1 MAVVTPTAKAQFI
14 DAAGIP
20 LAGGFLY
27 TYAAGTTTP
36 QATYTDSTAS
46 TANSNPIVLD
56 SRGEA
61 NIWLSSADYK
71 FILCDSNNTEIWTVD
86 NIAAPSTALSPVFSS
101 NVTISANTAGPAL
114 LVTQTGA
121 GAAIR
126 VQDSADPDASP
137 FVVDTSG
144 QVGIGTA
151 APANALDVAGGA
163 IQISASTGTSRT
175 VISADS
181 SDSIFSVNDDRNFTV
196 KTNAVTRL
204 TVNSSAA
211 TATVPVV
218 LPANPT
224 TSLQAATKGYVDL
237 GSPAGIVAPFAG
249 TSAPSGWL
257 ACNGAAI
264 SRVDYATLFSAI
276 GTTWGSGDGSTTFNV
291 PDLRGAFLRGSGT
304 SSLDP
309 SSPRSVGSFQAEAYL
324 NHNHTASSSV
334 SDPGHVHGYTA
345 GGAVG
350 FAYQAGFSGANSSNP
365 NGQNTGGAVTGIS
378 VSTSVATSTTGGTET
393 RPDNYAVL
401 YIIKT

>member
-27 TYAAGTTTP
+27 TYEAGTTTP
-36 QATYTDSTAS
+36 QATYTDSTAA

-61 NIWLSSADYK
+61 NIWLSSANYK
-71 FILCDSNNTEIWTVD
+71 FKLTDSDGTEIWTVD

-101 NVTISANTAGPAL
+101 NVTISANTSGPAL

-144 QVGIGTA
+144 QVGVGTA
-151 APANALDVAGGA
+151 TPANAIDVAGGA
-163 IQISASTGTSRT
+163 IQISTSGGTART
-175 VISADS
+175 VMSADS
-181 SDSIFSVNDDRNFTV
+181 TDSIFSVNDDRNFTV
-196 KTNAVTRL
+196 KTNAATRL

-211 TATVPVV
+211 TSTVPVV
-218 LPANPT
+218 LPAIPT
-224 TSLQAATKGYVDL
+224 TALQAATKSYVDQVL
-237 GSPAGIVAPFAG
+237 PAGCIMPFAG
-249 TSAPSGWL
+249 TSAPTSWV
-257 ACNGAAI
+257 ACDGSAI
-264 SRVDYATLFSAI
+264 SRSTYATLFAAI

-291 PDLRGAFLRGSGT
+291 PDLRGMFVRGTGTNATGSSSGAVG
-304 SSLDP
+304 P
-309 SSPRSVGSFQAEAYL
+309 SVGTYAADTYL
-324 NHNHTASSSV
+324 NHSHAVT
-334 SDPGHVHGYTA
+334 DPGHKHTTA
-345 GGAVG
+345 YSAALVSGGGVG
-350 FAYQAGFSGANSSNP
+350 INVF
-365 NGQNTGGAVTGIS
+365 TGGGNFDTSTVTTGLT
-378 VSTSVATSTTGGTET
+378 VNTSTTGGTET
-393 RPDNYAVL
+393 KPKNYGVL

>member
-27 TYAAGTTTP
+27 TYEAGTTTP
-36 QATYTDSTAS
+36 QATYTDSSAA

-61 NIWLSSADYK
+61 NIWLSSANYK
-71 FILCDSNNTEIWTVD
+71 FKLTDANGTEIWTVD

-101 NVTISANTAGPAL
+101 NVTISANTSGPAL

-126 VQDSADPDASP
+126 VQDSADPDSSP

-151 APANALDVAGGA
+151 TPANAIDVAGGA
-163 IQISASTGTSRT
+163 IQISTSGGTART
-175 VISADS
+175 ILSADS
-181 SDSIFSVNDDRNFTV
+181 TDSIFAASDDRNFTI
-196 KTNAVTRL
+196 KTNAAARL
-204 TVNSSAA
+204 TINSSTA
-211 TATVPVV
+211 TSTVPVV
-218 LPANPT
+218 LPTDPT
-224 TSLQAATKGYVDL
+224 TALQAATKSYVDL
-237 GSPAGIVAPFAG
+237 GSPAGIIAPFAG

-257 ACNGAAI
+257 ACNGAAV
-264 SRVDYATLFSAI
+264 SRTTYATLFAAI
-276 GTTWGSGDGSTTFNV
+276 GTTWGAGDTTTTFNV

-309 SSPRSVGSFQAEAYL
+309 SSPRSVGTFQAEAYL
-324 NHNHTASSSV
+324 NHNHGVT
-334 SDPGHVHGYTA
+334 DPGHNHSYTTNSGTRNGDGSGSSYMINA
-345 GGAVG
+345 ST
-350 FAYQAGFSGANSSNP
+350 FS
-365 NGQNTGGAVTGIS
+365 TGTSTTGLT
-378 VSTSVATSTTGGTET
+378 VNTSTTGGTET

>member
-27 TYAAGTTTP
+27 TYEAGTTTP
-36 QATYTDSTAS
+36 QATYTDSTAA

-61 NIWLSSADYK
+61 NIWLSSANYK
-71 FILCDSNNTEIWTVD
+71 FKLTDANGTEIWTVD

-101 NVTISANTAGPAL
+101 NVTISANTSGPAL

-126 VQDSADPDASP
+126 VQDSADPDSSP

-151 APANALDVAGGA
+151 TPANAIDVAGGA
-163 IQISASTGTSRT
+163 IQISTSGGTART
-175 VISADS
+175 ILSADS
-181 SDSIFSVNDDRNFTV
+181 TDSIFAASDDRNFTI
-196 KTNAVTRL
+196 KTNAAARL
-204 TVNSSAA
+204 TINSSTA
-211 TATVPVV
+211 TSTVPVV
-218 LPANPT
+218 LPTDPT
-224 TSLQAATKGYVDL
+224 TALQAATKSYVDL
-237 GSPAGIVAPFAG
+237 GSPAGIIAPFAG

-257 ACNGAAI
+257 ACNGAAV
-264 SRVDYATLFSAI
+264 SRTTYATLFAAI
-276 GTTWGSGDGSTTFNV
+276 GTTWGAGDTTTTFNV

-309 SSPRSVGSFQAEAYL
+309 SSPRSVGTFQAEAYL
-324 NHNHTASSSV
+324 NHNHGVT
-334 SDPGHVHGYTA
+334 DPGHNHSYTTNSGTRNGDGSGSSYMINA
-345 GGAVG
+345 ST
-350 FAYQAGFSGANSSNP
+350 FS
-365 NGQNTGGAVTGIS
+365 TGTSTTGLT
-378 VSTSVATSTTGGTET
+378 VNTSTTGGTET